1 MEVTVETVSAV
12 KRKIGVALPPD
23 EVRAEIDQAYRGLQQ
38 HARIKGFRPGKVP
51 RHVLERYYGDQV
63 RSEVIGRLIQDS
75 YAKALEEKGLQ
86 AVARP
91 EIVAEEVR
99 PEEGLRYSATIEIK
113 PTFEVSG
120 FEGLEVERAVTAV
133 PEEAI
138 DERLQHL
145 RESYAQMARH
155 EDRDT
160 VEQGDL
166 VSIAYTGVIEGRAL
180 PGASATDRIIEIG
193 SGTFPPPFEES
204 LVGKKVGESTHIS
217 IPYPANHHSPEIAGK
232 TVTFRVEV
240 KAVGRK
246 ELPALDDD
254 FAKDHGECGSLEEL
268 RGRIRKSLEDVAGQ
282 DADQRMRGALLK
294 QLALRN
300 PIDLPD
306 ALVEHRL
313 EGMLHEVGAH
323 GLDARDNPEL
333 AAKLDELRSELR
345 RRARESVHTALLL
358 ERLASQ
364 QGITVTDEEID
375 DRIAAAVHAAPRE
388 RERLAALYRAPEARR
403 EVSERLAQEKALE
416 WLVGNAVV
424 REVPASNSIAGAPK
438 SS

>member
-51 RHVLERYYGDQV
+51 RHVLEKYYGDQV

-75 YAKALEEKGLQ
+75 YAKALEEKGLR

-120 FEGLEVERAVTAV
+120 FEGLEVERAVAAV
-133 PEEAI
+133 PEEAV
-138 DERLQHL
+138 DERLQRL

-204 LVGKKVGESTHIS
+204 LVGLKVGESTHIA

-232 TVTFRVEV
+232 TVTFRVEI

-254 FAKDHGECGSLEEL
+254 FAKDHGECASLEEL
-268 RGRIRKSLEDVAGQ
+268 RGRIRKSLEDVAAH

-323 GLDARDNPEL
+323 GLDASDNPEL

-364 QGITVTDEEID
+364 QGIAVSDEEID

-424 REVPASNSIAGAPK
+424 REVPASNLIAGAPK